1 MITVNQIVFD
11 VENYGKDENKM
22 WIDIAN
28 QLKTLINNKYVCKV
42 CDAYCGLVV
51 IEYEHNNALTGYG
64 NPELHWLTIEEVL
77 EIESAREGNEEQKE

>member
-22 WIDIAN
+22 WVDIAN

-42 CDAYCGLVV
+42 CDADCGLVA
-51 IEYEHNNALTGYG
+51 IEYEHDNSLTGYG
-64 NPELHWLTIEEVL
+64 TPELHWITADEFWN
-77 EIESAREGNEEQKE
+77 IESAREGNEEQKE